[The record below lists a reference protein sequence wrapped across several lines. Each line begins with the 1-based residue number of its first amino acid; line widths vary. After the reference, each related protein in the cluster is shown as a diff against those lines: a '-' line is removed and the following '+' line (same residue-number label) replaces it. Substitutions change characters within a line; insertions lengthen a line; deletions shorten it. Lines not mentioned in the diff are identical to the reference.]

1 VQNIL
6 SRSKKSI
13 VILSSLCLSWAL
25 STVVQHSNEANAAN
39 KASGGGKSSSGGK
52 SSTTPS
58 GQCWEIDYSSSFA
71 GIVKVKFY
79 DKAMNLKLEKMGLTV
94 VAHAPKWDSNVY
106 NELNKK
112 SMSMTDEQWKTKFAS
127 NFEKH
132 RKVAASEVKVEY
144 TTKTE
149 KIQGITATKVVL
161 REKNPQ
167 GVMDVATEL
176 WVAKT
181 LISPPQFKQ
190 FIAKALRV
198 PADFQGTPLRISVNQ
213 KGQMVQALDAYKV
226 VKMAVNE
233 DDYKPL
239 SGYKLVKNEINL
251 MMDDDDDSMMGGG
264 GTAP

>member
-58 GQCWEIDYSSSFA
+58 GQCWEIDYSSS
-71 GIVKVKFY
+71 FY

>member
-1 VQNIL
+1 VVQNIL
-6 SRSKKSI
+6 AQSKKVV
-13 VILSSLCLSWAL
+13 VILSSLCLSWAF
-25 STVVQHSNEANAAN
+25 STVPQHSNFANAAN
-39 KASGGGKSSSGGK
+39 KSSSAKSNSGGK
-52 SSTTPS
+52 GSTASS
-58 GQCWEIDYSSSFA
+58 GQCWEIDYSSTFA

-132 RKVAASEVKVEY
+132 RKVAVKEVKVEY
-144 TTKTE
+144 TNKTE
-149 KIQGITATKVVL
+149 KIQGITATKVIL
-161 REKNPQ
+161 REKNLQ

-176 WVAKT
+176 WVAKSM
-181 LISPPQFKQ
+181 ISPPQFKQ
-190 FIAKALRV
+190 FIAKALHV

-226 VKMAVNE
+226 VKLAVNE

-239 SGYKLVKNEINL
+239 TGYKVVKNEINL
-251 MMDDDDDSMMGGG
+251 MMDDDDDSMLG
-264 GTAP
+264 GTP